1 MEQYLLESQVRSF
14 AIAFAC
20 VFAVYLIELRSL
32 PLALVALVPNLV
44 AILLMLGTMGAF
56 RIPLD
61 VVTVMVASV
70 NLGIIDDETIHVLH
84 AVREARREG
93 FDAEGAVAEG
103 VARTGRD
110 VIFTCAVLG
119 LGFGTLMLSEFRPTA
134 HFGGLTA
141 LTIAI
146 ALAADLVLLP
156 TLLRTTGRLGVPAR
170 LGMSAHAGERA

>member
-1 MEQYLLESQVRSF
+1 M
-14 AIAFAC
+14 
-20 VFAVYLIELRSL
+20 
-32 PLALVALVPNLV
+32 ALVPNLV
-44 AILLMLGTMGAF
+44 AILLMLGTMGAL

-70 NLGIIDDETIHVLH
+70 YLGIIDDETIHVLH

-93 FDAEGAVAEG
+93 FDAESAVAEG

-119 LGFGTLMLSEFRPTA
+119 LGFGTLTLSEFRPTA

-156 TLLRTTGRLGVPAR
+156 TLLRATGRLGAPAPLALR
-170 LGMSAHAGERA
+170 APTEERA